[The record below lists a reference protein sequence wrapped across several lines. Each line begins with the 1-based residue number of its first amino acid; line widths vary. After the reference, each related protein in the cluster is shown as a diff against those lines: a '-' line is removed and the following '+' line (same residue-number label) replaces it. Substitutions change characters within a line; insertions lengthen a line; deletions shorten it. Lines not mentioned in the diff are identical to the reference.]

1 MKSPVLRELPLWAA
15 TASLAPLLLVQGRRA
30 RDATPRLP
38 EAEGARAGCVG
49 QGRPLRLLI
58 LGDSAAA
65 GVGVISQ
72 DEALSG
78 CLQRELMSRHRLQ
91 WHLLAR
97 TGAGVAD
104 ARAMLRD
111 ARGIGCDAAL
121 VSLGANDA
129 TALRGTRGFVSEY
142 AGLVAQL
149 RDDCGARC
157 VLASGLPPMHA
168 FPALPQPLRGIIGA
182 HARRLDRALAH
193 WCVGQPDLEHLP
205 FGELPA
211 REWMASDGFHPGAR
225 VYAHWARRAA
235 SRIAARLASD

>member
-15 TASLAPLLLVQGRRA
+15 TATLAPLLLVQGRRA

-38 EAEGARAGCVG
+38 EAEGARAGCAG

-65 GVGVISQ
+65 GVGVTSQ
-72 DEALSG
+72 EEALSG
-78 CLQRELMSRHRLQ
+78 CLQRELMPRHRLQ
-91 WHLLAR
+91 WRLLAR

-104 ARAMLRD
+104 ARVMLRG
-111 ARGIGCDAAL
+111 ARGIVCDAAL

-149 RDDCGARC
+149 RDDCGGALR
-157 VLASGLPPMHA
+157 AGLR
-168 FPALPQPLRGIIGA
+168 PAA
-182 HARRLDRALAH
+182 HAWIPGPAAAAAAHHRRARATPRSRAFALVRRATRT
-193 WCVGQPDLEHLP
+193 G
-205 FGELPA
+205 
-211 REWMASDGFHPGAR
+211 ASSVRRVAGAR
-225 VYAHWARRAA
+225 M
-235 SRIAARLASD
+235 DGE